1 MDFWRPKYHEY
12 LNSEGDVD
20 IIGSTFQRSRI
31 LKELEPETYQLSF
44 EDWVEERKGNLRD
57 VANQVLATHDNAL
70 RFGALKKAH
79 GSRSVVPFL
88 GAGLSMPSGYPSW
101 TRFLWDL
108 QIESHVKAN
117 ELDLLLDAGDYE
129 GAAQLIHDDLGP
141 ALFNKQLQ
149 ECFDRECIAH
159 GAINLLP
166 LVFPESN
173 VITTNFDKLLESA
186 FSGQSQGFDQVV
198 LGGNLGE
205 ALRILTAGGRYLLKL
220 HGSCETVAN
229 RVLLRSEYAQAY
241 GDAGIVERFYSRYL
255 FGKSLLFIGCSL
267 LTDRTI
273 RTMEHVVAA
282 EGAHTLPQ
290 HYAFL
295 ELKEGVDRVE
305 RKKALAKANIFPIWY
320 PEGEHDESIESL
332 LLALMEEES

>member
-44 EDWVEERKGNLRD
+44 EDWVEERKISLRD
-57 VANQVLATHDNAL
+57 VASQVLAAHDNAN
-70 RFGALKKAH
+70 RFSALKKAY
-79 GSRSVVPFL
+79 GSRNVVPFL
-88 GAGLSMPSGYPSW
+88 GAGLSMSSGYPGW
-101 TRFLWDL
+101 TKFLWDL
-108 QIESHVKAN
+108 QSESHVKPA
-117 ELDLLLDAGDYE
+117 DLESLLGAGDYE
-129 GAAQLIHDDLGP
+129 GAAQLLHDDLGP

-149 ECFDRECIAH
+149 ECFDRDCAAT
-159 GAINLLP
+159 GAINLFP
-166 LVFPESN
+166 LVFSESN

-198 LGGNLGE
+198 FGGNLGE
-205 ALRILTAGGRYLLKL
+205 ALRILSAGGRYLLKL

-229 RVLLRSEYAQAY
+229 RVLLRNEYAQAY
-241 GDAGIVERFYSRYL
+241 GDAGTVEKFFSRFL
-255 FGKSLLFIGCSL
+255 FGKSLLFVGCSL
-267 LTDRTI
+267 LTDRTLL
-273 RTMEHVVAA
+273 TMEQVVAA

-295 ELKEGVDRVE
+295 ELKEGMDRVE

-320 PEGEHDESIESL
+320 PEGEHDESIEAL

>member
-31 LKELEPETYQLSF
+31 LRELEPETYQLSF
-44 EDWVEERKGNLRD
+44 EDWVEERKSSLRD
-57 VANQVLATHDNAL
+57 LAGQVLAAHDNAH
-70 RFGALKKAH
+70 RFSSLKKAH
-79 GSRSVVPFL
+79 DSRNVVPFL
-88 GAGLSMPSGYPSW
+88 GAGLSMPSGYPGW
-101 TRFLWDL
+101 TKFLWDL
-108 QIESHVKAN
+108 QGESHVNAN
-117 ELDLLLDAGDYE
+117 ELDALLDAGDYE

-149 ECFDRECIAH
+149 ECFDRECIAA

-166 LVFPESN
+166 IVFPASN
-173 VITTNFDKLLESA
+173 IITTNFDKLLESV
-186 FSGQSQGFDQVV
+186 FLGQEQGFDQPIS
-198 LGGNLGE
+198 GGDLGE
-205 ALRILTAGGRYLLKL
+205 ALRILSAGGRYLLKL

-229 RVLLRSEYAQAY
+229 RVLLRDEYAQAY
-241 GDAGIVERFYSRYL
+241 GNVGIVGRFFSRFL

-267 LTDRTI
+267 LTDRTL
-273 RTMEHVVAA
+273 RTMEQVVAT

-295 ELKEGVDRVE
+295 ELREGVDRVA

-320 PEGEHDESIESL
+320 PEGEHDESIEAL
-332 LLALMEEES
+332 LLALMEE